1 MKAFSLL
8 SHKVFIIIIRPE
20 SKKPRITS
28 FQESGLDVTEIHPP
42 YVGIKGKKGI
52 GKYLKYL
59 TCYPSVSKE
68 ASKIIKEHGIDYV
81 YSYMPGIGSSAP
93 AIRIKS
99 KHKMKFILDL
109 ADMYNLIKPKIIVK
123 SSFKNADKILTIT
136 EYLKNDLTHNGID
149 SKKIQIISNGV
160 DLELFDPNRYDK
172 NEIEKL
178 RKSFD
183 AEKIILFAGSLQDL
197 NIIINSAK
205 QVIHSIPS
213 VKYLIIGDH
222 RDPNRTSKSWESK
235 VKEKKL
241 EKNFIFL
248 GRKPRQEI
256 PKFLL
261 CADVCVD
268 SFPDEPYYAAAHP
281 IKLLEYGACEKPVV
295 ATSVSETAKI
305 VKHGKYGYLA
315 KPSNSDS
322 FEYSSTTR
330 FSLMSGRM
338 SSRSGNDLRVPA
350 IFFASTSTQSGKP
363 TWLAISNAFWM
374 RSCFLALVLMP
385 TASPAFT

>member
-1 MKAFSLL
+1 
-8 SHKVFIIIIRPE
+8 
-20 SKKPRITS
+20 
-28 FQESGLDVTEIHPP
+28 
-42 YVGIKGKKGI
+42 
-52 GKYLKYL
+52 
-59 TCYPSVSKE
+59 
-68 ASKIIKEHGIDYV
+68 
-81 YSYMPGIGSSAP
+81 MPGTGSSIP
-93 AIRIKS
+93 AMRIKS
-99 KHKMKFILDL
+99 KHKIKFILDL

-123 SSFKNADKILTIT
+123 SSFKNSDKILTIT

-183 AEKIILFAGSLQDL
+183 AEKIIVFAGSLQDL

-213 VKYLIIGDH
+213 VKYIIIGDH
-222 RDPNRTSKSWESK
+222 RDPNRSRKVWEEK
-235 VKEKKL
+235 VKERKL
-241 EKNFIFL
+241 IKNFEFL
-248 GRKPRQEI
+248 GRKPREDI

-315 KPSNSDS
+315 KPSNSE
-322 FEYSSTTR
+322 EYAKYLIKLLESPKLCETMGKN
-330 FSLMSGRM
+330 FSDFIRKNFSW
-338 SSRSGNDLRVPA
+338 
-350 IFFASTSTQSGKP
+350 KH
-363 TWLAISNAFWM
+363 LATKLEN
-374 RSCFLALVLMP
+374 FLIN
-385 TASPAFT
+385 